1 MSADIDDLQVRLAFQ
16 EDMLEALNL
25 RVAEQQTQ
33 IDQLNFQLNYLNQKI
48 REMADKGASS
58 PNIMDEKPPH
68 Y

>member
-48 REMADKGASS
+48 RDMADKGAGS